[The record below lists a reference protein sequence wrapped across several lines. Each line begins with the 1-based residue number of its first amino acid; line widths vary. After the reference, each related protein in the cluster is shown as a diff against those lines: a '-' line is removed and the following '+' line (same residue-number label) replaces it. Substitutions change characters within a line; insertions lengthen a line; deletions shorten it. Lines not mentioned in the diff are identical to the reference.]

1 MLQAGAS
8 AVWRSAS
15 APAAQRGFG
24 AERPV
29 TTGAT
34 FIRADLPADLRAAFV
49 STTATPPGATQFSTS
64 GGAPGGNVVINNPRP
79 LPFAVP
85 VDVERAFAAAE
96 TAGGRELRATLD
108 DWIASVNAF
117 TQNGALVVNVSYTVP
132 NRGTQLA
139 QFRYDPVSDK
149 ATRTSP

>member
-1 MLQAGAS
+1 VRIALTGREGRTYYRAMYTPVNGAGLPAVDAVVDARTGATVDTPEMRAFGMRIRAEGLLGGVVLQAGAS
-8 AVWRSAS
+8 AVWRSTS
-15 APAAQRGFG
+15 APAAQRG
-24 AERPV
+24 
-29 TTGAT
+29 
-34 FIRADLPADLRAAFV
+34 
-49 STTATPPGATQFSTS
+49 
-64 GGAPGGNVVINNPRP
+64 
-79 LPFAVP
+79 
-85 VDVERAFAAAE
+85 FAAAE

-139 QFRYDPVSDK
+139 RFRYDPVSDK

>member
-1 MLQAGAS
+1 MIHQILDERRVSQ
-8 AVWRSAS
+8 VRCCH
-15 APAAQRGFG
+15 QRRNTVGVG
-24 AERPV
+24 PV
-29 TTGAT
+29 H
-34 FIRADLPADLRAAFV
+34 I
-49 STTATPPGATQFSTS
+49 FSE
-64 GGAPGGNVVINNPRP
+64 
-79 LPFAVP
+79 F
-85 VDVERAFAAAE
+85 DERAFAAAE